1 MRKDGI
7 LCRFLP
13 SLASLC
19 PEAYHAGKVLVFAT
33 TFPNDVDSNVVD
45 DYERLF
51 IGLLGFKLLLNRQ
64 QVAIMTALLF
74 QANTK

>member
-1 MRKDGI
+1 M
-7 LCRFLP
+7 
-13 SLASLC
+13 
-19 PEAYHAGKVLVFAT
+19 VFAT

-45 DYERLF
+45 DYERLS